1 MPRTIVGSVDSAMN
15 KTQSVLQQRSQSNG
29 EIDTNS
35 GNYLALCSVSHRR
48 EQSCFLVTH
57 AKLTLYLLHVSC
69 TVLCAG
75 DRAVGK
81 NKAKQ
86 NMPSLLETVL

>member
-35 GNYLALCSVSHRR
+35 GNYLALC
-48 EQSCFLVTH
+48 
-57 AKLTLYLLHVSC
+57 
-69 TVLCAG
+69 
-75 DRAVGK
+75 
-81 NKAKQ
+81 
-86 NMPSLLETVL
+86 